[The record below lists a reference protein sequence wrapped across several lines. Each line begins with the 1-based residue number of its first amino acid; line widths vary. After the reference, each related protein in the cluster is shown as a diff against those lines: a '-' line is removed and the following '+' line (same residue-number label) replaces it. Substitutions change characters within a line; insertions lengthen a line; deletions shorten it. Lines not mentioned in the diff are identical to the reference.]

1 MPTQYQP
8 HDGNI
13 LTLTSYDAAVRE
25 GKRLFHRRQMSH
37 LLITFCNFSI
47 KTIGDWFLF
56 LRYLCPMVMA
66 SPFPHLNL
74 HLWWHRPAHQLS
86 FGCLIIILLVQF
98 WYIWQKDSISKH
110 IFWFLAHWTIYIFWS
125 VLLLENIHFDFCISF
140 ITLIDCFLGKYIS
153 HISFDRL
160 YCLATDCLALEDIAL
175 EVEKEA
181 VTVEHFLPPGKK
193 IFLPQSFSSIK
204 FLFLSLSLF
213 QLPKLSTACNECQS
227 CG

>member
-1 MPTQYQP
+1 MYQNLWLLTQWNRTYHQIILSNKWIRGKDKVAQLTQWNRSEEPTTEADSCVVIVDCKEWFSLDDFIRFRGFWLAMLMPTQYQP

-98 WYIWQKDSISKH
+98 WSN
-110 IFWFLAHWTIYIFWS
+110 LAERQH
-125 VLLLENIHFDFCISF
+125 
-140 ITLIDCFLGKYIS
+140 
-153 HISFDRL
+153 
-160 YCLATDCLALEDIAL
+160 
-175 EVEKEA
+175 
-181 VTVEHFLPPGKK
+181 
-193 IFLPQSFSSIK
+193 
-204 FLFLSLSLF
+204 
-213 QLPKLSTACNECQS
+213 
-227 CG
+227 